1 MSRKYHRH
9 TETGRLKSPVL
20 PHSPAA
26 FPPGAVCSGWCL
38 PGLSSLDSLPY
49 NSVYFSV
56 WFPCRS
62 KSCSIRRKRRLFRLP
77 VPLWGGT
84 GSQEKLRRLSVSPS
98 FCKDIP
104 AALSCY
110 APSGLLSAGF
120 IPCFREKVFPM
131 LPRQVSGCFF
141 GRVSFLYLVC
151 RILKWDRKTGDRYRI
166 SVPRPIMP

>member
-1 MSRKYHRH
+1 
-9 TETGRLKSPVL
+9 
-20 PHSPAA
+20 
-26 FPPGAVCSGWCL
+26 
-38 PGLSSLDSLPY
+38 
-49 NSVYFSV
+49 
-56 WFPCRS
+56 
-62 KSCSIRRKRRLFRLP
+62 
-77 VPLWGGT
+77 
-84 GSQEKLRRLSVSPS
+84 LRRLSVSPS

-151 RILKWDRKTGDRYRI
+151 RILKWDRKTGGQI
-166 SVPRPIMP
+166 PNIRPPAYYALIICCAFSFCCKQWCPPFQRRP